1 MSTGFDHDS
10 QRSVGHAVA
19 MSAHP
24 AAQVRE
30 LIGSIPMFQELS
42 PALRERVASLSTL
55 HVAPKGEELWHAGDA
70 AELLTVIVSGLVKVV
85 RHADPGDVILELFGS
100 GDTVGAVAVYHHVP
114 YPATAI
120 TMQPTTLLRLPR
132 RDWLDL
138 IEHDPVFARGMM
150 NELSRLNMSLTRK
163 FAGMHGTRVSE
174 RIAAL
179 FLTLAERMG
188 RDTPQGIE
196 IPIELS
202 RQEIAS
208 MVGTTIESAIRVMSR
223 WNQDGVL
230 LTQDH
235 HFVIPDREQL
245 RHESGQDHE
254 L

>member
-1 MSTGFDHDS
+1 ML
-10 QRSVGHAVA
+10 GHAVIMPA
-19 MSAHP
+19 SNTAH
-24 AAQVRE
+24 VRE
-30 LIGSIPMFQELS
+30 LLSAIPMFQELT
-42 PALRERVASLSTL
+42 PELRDRVASLSTL
-55 HVAPKGEELWHAGDA
+55 QVAPKGDELWHAGDD

-85 RHADPGDVILELFGS
+85 RHADSGDVILELFGA

-114 YPATAI
+114 YPASAI

-150 NELSRLNMSLTRK
+150 AELSRLNMSLTRK

-188 RDTPQGIE
+188 RDTAQGIE

-235 HFVIPDREQL
+235 HFVIPDRERL
-245 RHESGQDHE
+245 ASESAGDTE
-254 L
+254 S